1 MKELINIKE
10 LTDNYYRWYTEECCD
25 QFEELEWL
33 INCALSSPK
42 EKDNIMEVLKKVTE
56 HKTKN

>member
-10 LTDNYYRWYTEECCD
+10 LTDNYYTWYMEECCD
-25 QFEELEWL
+25 PFEELEWL
-33 INCALSSPK
+33 INCALSSSK
-42 EKDNIMEVLKKVTE
+42 EKDNIIQALKEVTE